1 MLTILVSVSRLVLA
15 GVALHL
21 GSAIGPACAHC
32 AGGDSDA
39 ARSVRQTP
47 APAAELWPAER
58 PRLEPTHSRQQLA
71 HAIVVR
77 TSPEESGV
85 APESLGTVDVWYDA
99 GIRNE
104 FAALAV
110 INADGDRVDNR
121 DAAIDRTDQSHV
133 SASVGVLAPGTYT
146 VRYRAMSADG
156 HLVSGAWGFEV
167 RSK

>member
-1 MLTILVSVSRLVLA
+1 M
-15 GVALHL
+15 
-21 GSAIGPACAHC
+21 
-32 AGGDSDA
+32 
-39 ARSVRQTP
+39 
-47 APAAELWPAER
+47 
-58 PRLEPTHSRQQLA
+58 LA

-85 APESLGTVDVWYDA
+85 APETLGKVDVWYDA

-121 DAAIDRTDQSHV
+121 DAAIDRADQSHV

-167 RSK
+167 RSE